1 MSFAAALRHARVVAI
16 LRRSDIDDVIDELS
30 DELFS
35 AGITAVEI
43 TLDQPVSL
51 RALERLVMRAPSGV
65 LIGAGTVLRRE
76 QLDRAVDLGV
86 SFVVCPH
93 LDAELVRGAHER
105 GIDILPGVAT
115 PTELVTAHDAGAVA
129 VKLFPAGPLGP
140 AYLKTLRGPF
150 PDAAV
155 VPTGGIAPHE
165 AARWLDAGAVAVG
178 IGSSLVTPEGLA
190 PDIAEL
196 LGGAR

>member
-16 LRRSDIDDVIDELS
+16 LRRSDIDDVIDELA

-35 AGITAVEI
+35 AGIRAVEI
-43 TLDQPVSL
+43 TLDQPSSF
-51 RALERLVMRAPSGV
+51 RALERLVGRAPSGV
-65 LIGAGTVLRRE
+65 LVGAGTVLRRE

-93 LDAELVRGAHER
+93 LDTELIRGADER
-105 GIDILPGVAT
+105 RVDILPGIAT
-115 PTELVTAHDAGAVA
+115 PTELLAAHRAGAAA

-155 VPTGGIAPHE
+155 VPTGGIGPHE
-165 AARWLDAGAVAVG
+165 VATWLDAGAAAVG
-178 IGSSLVTPEGLA
+178 IGSSLLTPQGIA
-190 PDIAEL
+190 PEITEL
-196 LGGAR
+196 LGGPR